1 MQSIQLQEPY
11 IGGGPDTGEGTKLYI
26 SNLES
31 GVSNEDIKVII
42 SNLMFSQFWTY
53 HHKSILV

>member
-1 MQSIQLQEPY
+1 MQAIQLQETY
-11 IGGGPDTGEGTKLYI
+11 IGARLDTGEGTKLYI

-53 HHKSILV
+53 PQ